1 MLEVGGLSPSHLVY
15 CEPPSPESPAW
26 RPKASREH
34 GLRHLDRIFLE
45 EWLRVVSPYSA
56 IY

>member
-1 MLEVGGLSPSHLVY
+1 MLEVGGLSPSRSAY

-26 RPKASREH
+26 RPKASRGH

-56 IY
+56 VY